1 MVPLKYWFLRLCRR
15 ATPKTA
21 INFMLD
27 RGFYLKPGGETS
39 RPHEVAALYSECVAR
54 HGLNLKGSTI
64 CVVGYGGSY
73 GIGIYLLENGARR
86 VILQDPYAPPKRWRN
101 RKISA
106 DLMAR
111 YFRQEKGQ
119 WIPDK
124 DKLVLVHEELSRYA
138 DRNPESVDFVVSRST
153 LEHVSNVEGLIM
165 ACWLVMRPGG
175 LAIHFIN
182 LQDHFPGHP
191 FEMLCYKQKTWD
203 RWLNASNNLNRLR
216 LRDYEGIF
224 QRTFPSVNLTI
235 LTSKKEEFKRL
246 RGRIRS
252 EFLTG
257 NDEVDAAAII
267 RIEARK

>member
-15 ATPKTA
+15 ATPKSA

-27 RGFYLKPGGETS
+27 RGIYLKPGGETS

-54 HGLNLKGSTI
+54 HGLNLKGSTV

-86 VILQDPYAPPKRWRN
+86 VILQDPYAPPKHWRN
-101 RKISA
+101 RQISPE
-106 DLMAR
+106 LMAR
-111 YFRQEKGQ
+111 YCRLEKGE

-124 DKLVLVHEELSRYA
+124 DKLVLVHEELSLFA
-138 DRNPESVDFVVSRST
+138 ERNPESVDVIVSRSA
-153 LEHVSNVEGLIM
+153 LEHVSDVEGLVV
-165 ACWLVMRPGG
+165 ACRHVMRPGG
-175 LAIHFIN
+175 IAIHFIN

-191 FEMLCYKQKTWD
+191 FEMLCYKQTTWD

-216 LRDYEGIF
+216 LRDYEAIF
-224 QRTFPSVNLTI
+224 QRTFLSVNLTI
-235 LTSKKEEFKRL
+235 LTSKREEFKSL
-246 RGRIRS
+246 RSRIRS

-257 NDEVDAAAII
+257 NDEVDTAAII